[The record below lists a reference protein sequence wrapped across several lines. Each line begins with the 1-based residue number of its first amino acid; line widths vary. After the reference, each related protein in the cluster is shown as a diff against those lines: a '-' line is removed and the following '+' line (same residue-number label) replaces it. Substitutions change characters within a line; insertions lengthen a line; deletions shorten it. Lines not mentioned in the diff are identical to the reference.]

1 MSYRVKLEL
10 FEGPLDLLLHLVKKN
25 EVDIADIPIATIT
38 DQYLSYLGML
48 EEMNLDIAGEF
59 LVMAA
64 TLLQIKSRCLLPEP
78 ELDLSDEE
86 EGDPRAELA
95 ERLREYQRFRDAAFE
110 FGQRAVL
117 TRDVYARPRGASPD
131 DLDHAAPTE
140 IRDASL
146 GALLDAFRQVLR
158 RAASPPVHE
167 VTPER
172 LTVRECIDAILA
184 RLGDA
189 GRTTFDSLF
198 PEGATR
204 HRIIVTFL
212 ALLELMRLG
221 GVRAHQEAEFGEL
234 LIALATPSVEAAE
247 ALVRSFWDE
256 PQITAGEG

>member
-38 DQYLSYLGML
+38 DQYLAYLGVL

-78 ELDLSDEE
+78 EVDLADDEQ
-86 EGDPRAELA
+86 GDPRAELA
-95 ERLREYQRFRDAAFE
+95 ERLREYQRFREAAFQ
-110 FGQRAVL
+110 FGQRPVL
-117 TRDVYARPRGASPD
+117 TRDVYARPRGVPPD
-131 DLDHAAPTE
+131 ELDHEAPSE

-146 GALLDAFRQVLR
+146 GALLDAFRQVLK

-167 VTPER
+167 VTAER
-172 LTVRECIDAILA
+172 LTVRDCIDAILE
-184 RLGDA
+184 RLRDT
-189 GRTTFDSLF
+189 GRASFESLF

-221 GVRAHQEAEFGEL
+221 GVRAHQETGFGEL
-234 LIALATPSVEAAE
+234 LIALATPSVQAAQ

-256 PQITAGEG
+256 PRITAGEG